1 MAVLVFFLC
10 TLRFSSPESFSQ
22 LQYNF
27 VFQLIHSGNGKESY
41 IVKEVS
47 ALNRHTFAN
56 CQAIVAEFGRVIS
69 EI

>member
-1 MAVLVFFLC
+1 MAVLVFLC

-27 VFQLIHSGNGKESY
+27 VFQLIHSGNGKESN
-41 IVKEVS
+41 ILKEVS

-56 CQAIVAEFGRVIS
+56 CQAIVVEFGRVIS